1 MLHRA
6 WVKVNPV
13 PWLSSHHI
21 LALQKIQ
28 GLPRLEMCGESSW
41 HEQRKENVQG
51 LFLPIQ
57 TQLHLWGLMPAKY
70 FDSFICYFISPS
82 QPLQEARECFT
93 GYEWKK
99 KKKRPQWGEASH
111 SWSGMLLHSKAK
123 NFDPHIQKFF
133 FHFMYWETH
142 QAICFNI
149 YISLRL
155 EFWVAC
161 FSTYHTPDQVGGE
174 RNRKGHVVWTNWLWE
189 SQMKI

>member
-1 MLHRA
+1 MGKGEPCSMTQQPSYIGFAEDPRASKAGNVWGVQLTWTKKGECPGSVSAYSDSTAFMRLDACQVLWFLHMLFHFTLTTTPGGQGMFHR
-6 WVKVNPV
+6 
-13 PWLSSHHI
+13 
-21 LALQKIQ
+21 
-28 GLPRLEMCGESSW
+28 
-41 HEQRKENVQG
+41 
-51 LFLPIQ
+51 
-57 TQLHLWGLMPAKY
+57 LWM
-70 FDSFICYFISPS
+70 
-82 QPLQEARECFT
+82 
-93 GYEWKK
+93 K